1 MKIPVGLLVQNTPRD
16 KFSQAVSIP
25 GMMRANRRTSALLSA
40 DVIDPAVAVQ
50 GRKLQRQIL
59 VTCSVVFLSFL
70 IRAMYVAMFVF
81 ASVGQNY
88 DAKCD
93 SFGEGA
99 NSKCRVCNN
108 AFANML
114 VWLLHTPQFY
124 FALSFIS
131 HPLALLIALWGMTSG
146 QMLSVMRA
154 RAAEIAVGSNG
165 H

>member
-1 MKIPVGLLVQNTPRD
+1 MNCALKSMKIPVGLLASSKYPRD

-81 ASVGQNY
+81 LQALGRTMMQSATLS
-88 DAKCD
+88 AKVQIRSAAC
-93 SFGEGA
+93 A
-99 NSKCRVCNN
+99 TT
-108 AFANML
+108 
-114 VWLLHTPQFY
+114 LLRTCLYGFCTR
-124 FALSFIS
+124 LSFIS
-131 HPLALLIALWGMTSG
+131 HFR
-146 QMLSVMRA
+146 LSA
-154 RAAEIAVGSNG
+154 IP
-165 H
+165 